1 MKISELRKYGEKR
14 LLEAEIP
21 DYAFDA
27 KELLFFTLDI
37 DMNQYLLH
45 MMDEVSD
52 EAVYKYKTYIE
63 KRASHIPLQHIT
75 EEQNFMGF
83 SFYVNEHVLVPRFDT
98 ENLVEEVLKAIP
110 NDARILDVC
119 TGSGCILLSILGL
132 KKDATGIGTDLS
144 EEALKVAKIN
154 RERLGLAD
162 RASLVQ
168 GDLFES
174 IDSNESFDIIVSN
187 PPYIRTDV
195 IESLSVEVKSH
206 DPYMALDGGEDGL
219 VFYEKISA
227 KSPEFLKDGGM
238 LFFEIGHDQADDVMG
253 IMQKC
258 GFIDINMIR
267 DYSDNPR
274 VVYGTKKGNL

>member
-14 LLEAEIP
+14 LLEAGIP

-52 EAVYKYKTYIE
+52 EAAYKYKTYIE

-119 TGSGCILLSILGL
+119 TGSGCILLSILSL

-227 KSPEFLKDGGM
+227 KAPEFLKDGGM